1 MSTSSVSDV
10 CAGGI
15 AYALA
20 SVVLILPVLAVSGP
34 AALLVLPVLAISR
47 PPVPQ
52 YSRSTNG
59 VILGPSLS
67 HCNAVRKVKSE
78 DCTPASDRPLS
89 HKKKKK
95 NAISILDIASG
106 YSSPAYSGN
115 NISYR

>member
-89 HKKKKK
+89 H
-95 NAISILDIASG
+95 
-106 YSSPAYSGN
+106 
-115 NISYR
+115 